1 MLALEDQASSR
12 RLKRLCRQRT
22 ILCPYSWPRFFP
34 HRLDGSW
41 GARRRAAAA
50 FWILVSAPML
60 GGTRARLAPPG
71 TPRGPG
77 APRLRVRL
85 WSVPLLSREE
95 TRLRERGSGDC
106 SAPQAD
112 RGRGQRWAAGGQKW
126 PWATLGWSAQGPR
139 APWSGSLWEA
149 GAAVFSP
156 FCQERIVAQKD
167 TINPP
172 EVTQLSGVR
181 VCI

>member
-106 SAPQAD
+106 RLPSRPTEGEDSAGRPVD
-112 RGRGQRWAAGGQKW
+112 RSGRGRLWGG
-126 PWATLGWSAQGPR
+126 ALRVLELRGPG
-139 APWSGSLWEA
+139 ASGR
-149 GAAVFSP
+149 
-156 FCQERIVAQKD
+156 Q
-167 TINPP
+167 
-172 EVTQLSGVR
+172 VR
-181 VCI
+181 LYFPHFARRESWLRRTP